1 MDGAP
6 TRKIMEV
13 VNKCPTQ
20 ALIWKNNQDLTEEE
34 LKAQRHVGPRE
45 ETPRSLSAPKEATSI
60 RIMRDGPIVV
70 EGKFTIIGSDDQ
82 ELKPSTMT
90 SFCRCGS
97 SRNMPYCD
105 GMHRKIDFTDQSTG
119 NGE

>member
-1 MDGAP
+1 MKGAP

-20 ALIWKNNQDLTEEE
+20 ALVWKNNEDLTEEE
-34 LKAQRHVGPRE
+34 RKAQRQVRTGE
-45 ETPRSLSAPKEATSI
+45 ETPRSLSKPEEATSI

-70 EGKFTIIGSDDQ
+70 EGKFTILGSDDQ
-82 ELKPSTMT
+82 ELKPTTMT
-90 SFCRCGS
+90 SFCRCGAS
-97 SRNMPYCD
+97 LNMPYCD
-105 GMHRKIDFTDQSTG
+105 GTHRKIDFRDKTTE